1 VTAQPLLDF
10 QIGWV
15 LHSDEFLEHGSKVG
29 RRLRLSYPVDLLAPR
44 FGPVVEAGM
53 TFGSVMSS

>member
-1 VTAQPLLDF
+1 MTAQPLLDF

-29 RRLRLSYPVDLLAPR
+29 RRLRMSYPVDLLAPR
-44 FGPVVEAGM
+44 FGPVV
-53 TFGSVMSS
+53 